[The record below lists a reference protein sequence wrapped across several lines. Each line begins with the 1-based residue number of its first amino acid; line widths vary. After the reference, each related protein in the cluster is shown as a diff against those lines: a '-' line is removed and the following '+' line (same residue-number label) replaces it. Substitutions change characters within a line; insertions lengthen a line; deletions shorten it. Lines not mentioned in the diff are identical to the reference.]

1 MFLLKAYTAIHKF
14 DIICISKTYLDA
26 STTSDGN
33 NLEISGYNLANSD
46 HPSNNKRGCVYIYY
60 KIFLSWRIL
69 NVQYL
74 QENIWFER
82 KIGDKTCNFLSLY
95 RSPSQSQ
102 DDFETFTE
110 NLEFRKLDTKE
121 PDIKDNLM
129 LNHSTGVV
137 KT

>member
-60 KIFLSWRIL
+60 KIFLS
-69 NVQYL
+69 
-74 QENIWFER
+74 
-82 KIGDKTCNFLSLY
+82 
-95 RSPSQSQ
+95 
-102 DDFETFTE
+102 
-110 NLEFRKLDTKE
+110 
-121 PDIKDNLM
+121 
-129 LNHSTGVV
+129 
-137 KT
+137 